1 MTDLLSDLDNQDYD
15 ASSIE
20 ILEGL
25 EPPRR
30 YFQTQNRLQ
39 REQDLSL
46 TSNLTQKLLNN
57 R

>member
-25 EPPRR
+25 ELRKRPGCTSVA
-30 YFQTQNRLQ
+30 QTNAPFTIWFL
-39 REQDLSL
+39 
-46 TSNLTQKLLNN
+46 KF
-57 R
+57 